1 MNPLQELALHVAAL
15 DAAVDANPKFFAAVI
30 HYVRRLKQLLTG
42 AGGPPTREELWL
54 LSERLEEFWAKW
66 RSSGEGF
73 YIPPRETADTDSTVR
88 QVHSLARKLSS
99 LDEASFQQLLKQ
111 SGATI
116 SGENKARSEP
126 LGQSC
131 VFLGHGRSRLWARV
145 KMFLEDE
152 LGLAT
157 VTYESEPRTGESI
170 VPVLERMLDQ
180 ATFAVL
186 VLTAEDETHEGVWHA
201 RQNVVHEA
209 GLFQGRL
216 GFKRA
221 VLLVQDGVEPFSNV
235 HGLQHIPFAG
245 ENVEQTFYELER
257 VLKRERQLSR

>member
-1 MNPLQELALHVAAL
+1 
-15 DAAVDANPKFFAAVI
+15 
-30 HYVRRLKQLLTG
+30 
-42 AGGPPTREELWL
+42 
-54 LSERLEEFWAKW
+54 
-66 RSSGEGF
+66 
-73 YIPPRETADTDSTVR
+73 
-88 QVHSLARKLSS
+88 
-99 LDEASFQQLLKQ
+99 
-111 SGATI
+111 
-116 SGENKARSEP
+116 
-126 LGQSC
+126 
-131 VFLGHGRSRLWARV
+131 
-145 KMFLEDE
+145 MFLEDE

-186 VLTAEDETHEGVWHA
+186 VLTAEDETPEGVWHA

-209 GLFQGRL
+209 GLFRGRL